1 MNYYKIIADR
11 QFIGI
16 ANSFDLRR
24 YQHKNKILLVDGQ
37 KINGMTLIVTA
48 NAPAGTV
55 IALYKG
61 AVGFGQQ
68 INELE
73 AMRLQGAFADGVRG
87 LNVAGA
93 VVLNADGVATL
104 TYTIAEAEA

>member
-1 MNYYKIIADR
+1 MESSLCCVSDYTLFNRFDHVVYSAGDVSFL
-11 QFIGI
+11 FIQ
-16 ANSFDLRR
+16 D
-24 YQHKNKILLVDGQ
+24 
-37 KINGMTLIVTA
+37 
-48 NAPAGTV
+48 
-55 IALYKG
+55 YKG